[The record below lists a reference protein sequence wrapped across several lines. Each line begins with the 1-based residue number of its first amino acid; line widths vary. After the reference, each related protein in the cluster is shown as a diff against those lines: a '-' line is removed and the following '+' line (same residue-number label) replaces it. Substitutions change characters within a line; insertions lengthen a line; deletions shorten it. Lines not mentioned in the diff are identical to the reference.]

1 MPCFPRM
8 RMGTETDP
16 GCKADCLHRRLV
28 QEYKAER
35 IRQEDAAVEA
45 SIGYATEYA
54 EYVAEHPL
62 ITFKDW
68 LIMTKGPEQQ
78 QVAA

>member
-1 MPCFPRM
+1 MPCAPRM
-8 RMGTETDP
+8 A
-16 GCKADCLHRRLV
+16 GCRADCLHRRMVLD
-28 QEYKAER
+28 YRLARTAE
-35 IRQEDAAVEA
+35 EAVAEEV

-68 LIMTKGPEQQ
+68 LIGHRTREEVVP
-78 QVAA
+78 